1 MTTPNLGMP
10 TLALLASL
18 FIVPLGPTTAA
29 WAQGEGETASFQQT
43 VLALGPGTDVGAPA
57 VAKLFRERL
66 MAPPGAV
73 DPGARALCGRY
84 LPVIKR
90 ALDAKKAGAACSAQ
104 VDVLQAQAMCR
115 WFSGADE
122 EAGTLLREVAR
133 MRCAE
138 ENIDGLNRAIDLAE
152 RWLWTEPVRALVNAQ
167 AEGPDTLP
175 NRARIDAVD
184 NRRAM
189 AIAAFGGNGWG
200 RGLLVVARS
209 AMGPAGRASLDV
221 GDVILNI
228 DAQPVWSLDA
238 MKTLLGDGSRRHAF
252 TSMHEGR
259 RVEGSWM
266 GLVEGVT
273 LLPLPERTAGR

>member
-1 MTTPNLGMP
+1 MSKP
-10 TLALLASL
+10 THVSAALALLVCVFVVA
-18 FIVPLGPTTAA
+18 PAA
-29 WAQGEGETASFQQT
+29 RAEGEGGTESFQQT
-43 VLALGPGTDVGAPA
+43 VLALGPATDAGAPA
-57 VAKLFRERL
+57 TAKLFRERL
-66 MAPPGAV
+66 MAPPGAA
-73 DPGARALCGRY
+73 DPGARASCGRY
-84 LPVIKR
+84 LPVVKR
-90 ALDAKKAGAACSAQ
+90 ALDANKGAACSAK

-122 EAGTLLREVAR
+122 EAGALLREVAR
-133 MRCAE
+133 IRCAE
-138 ENIDGLNRAIDLAE
+138 ENIDGLSRAIDLAE

-167 AEGPDTLP
+167 AEGAETLP
-175 NRARIDAVD
+175 NRARIDAID

-209 AMGPAGRASLDV
+209 AMGPAGRAGLDL

-238 MKTLLGDGSRRHAF
+238 MKTLLGDGSRRHPF
-252 TSMHEGR
+252 TSMQSGR

>member
-1 MTTPNLGMP
+1 MTKPNLRTP
-10 TLALLASL
+10 TLALLVSL
-18 FIVPLGPTTAA
+18 LLPATAA
-29 WAQGEGETASFQQT
+29 WAEDEGGTASFQQT
-43 VLALGPGTDVGAPA
+43 VLALGPATDAGAPA

-73 DPGARALCGRY
+73 DPGARASCGRY
-84 LPVIKR
+84 LPVARR
-90 ALDAKKAGAACSAQ
+90 ALDGNKGAACSAKI
-104 VDVLQAQAMCR
+104 DVLQAQAMCR
-115 WFSGADE
+115 WFSGADD
-122 EAGTLLREVAR
+122 EAGALLREVAR

-138 ENIDGLNRAIDLAE
+138 ENIDGLSRALDLAE
-152 RWLWTEPVRALVNAQ
+152 RWLWTEPVRALVDAQ
-167 AEGPDTLP
+167 AEGPETLP
-175 NRARIDAVD
+175 NRARLDAID

-252 TSMHEGR
+252 TSMQSGR